1 MAYYGRRKT
10 SDTDAGATGGTS
22 GSNQRGQIF
31 SAMPEHGWAYAVGT
45 LGGKGSGQPNVTWRG
60 AIWDVSG
67 SSLSSRDAYTNSVTV
82 SNVMSYGG
90 DGAIVEGNLTSP
102 IQLWSGVKYGIGWS
116 AINGIFYHG
125 MSAAGNSPTG
135 VDDYYFH
142 YKNNASSTPTD
153 PFSASSSSYEGAQD
167 NYVAYDPNVAP
178 TITLGTMVP
187 SGFITTTSPTFN
199 GDFDDA
205 NENRGD
211 KLNQFQIQ
219 VYRVSDNVKMWD
231 STQSAT
237 SSEQTAKTFTA
248 GYGGTALVAGVQ
260 YQWRYRVSDQFGV
273 WSSYSGY
280 TQFTVN
286 AGGSIST
293 AAGTPSGKQET
304 QSPTPFTG
312 VWSHASALS
321 TNAIEVR
328 IKQGSTVIRTSP
340 TIAKTVANG
349 ATASITWAE
358 TTFAALNW
366 GQSLTYEMRGRDTGS
381 LWSAWSAGRAFTTNA
396 SPTTPAVTF
405 PTNGQVLTARP
416 FVTVTSTDSDD
427 TTATGFAVSL
437 RIKNSAGTLLF
448 TRSMTRNATTGVW
461 EYQTTSTDLASFAQY
476 RLDAVATDGTITT
489 PYSAEILFTYSSGP
503 VITVTAPTANQT
515 LTTNTPTISFSQD
528 QTQASYRVAIYE
540 WVNGAKGNLAYD
552 SGTIALVAASG
563 VTVNHQ
569 VPSGYLHN
577 ATDYRVEVTSTNN
590 LAVSATH
597 GGVTFTVSFPAPAA
611 PTGFAVS
618 PIRVGNDVTPSAVLL
633 TWDEAPYS
641 TTDFRSTV
649 VTRRPSGSVITDATI
664 LARLTSTSQHNFT
677 DYYPVSGVT
686 YTYAIYFEVIQGTD
700 ETESTPAEN
709 DAQVELEH
717 VVINSVIDGTVR
729 AGLRYGNPFDLTY
742 DDDEVEVQ
750 PWGQALPHVFVGNY
764 DARQVKGTWQLV
776 NDRFSSGRD
785 DLAGLKA
792 LRALRNVVCWR
803 DQYGDRLFGFLTLTE
818 RKGQRGSTAE
828 VTTTVREADYD
839 EGEDS

>member
-10 SDTDAGATGGTS
+10 SDTDAGSTGGTS
-22 GSNQRGQIF
+22 SSNQRGQIYD
-31 SAMPEHGWAYAVGT
+31 AMPEHGWAYAVGT

-67 SSLSSRDAYTNSVTV
+67 STLTARDAYTNSVTV
-82 SNVMSYGG
+82 SNVMTYGG
-90 DGAIVEGNLTSP
+90 DGAIVEGNLTAP
-102 IQLWSGVKYGIGWS
+102 IPLWSGVKYGIGWS
-116 AINGIFYHG
+116 AVSGIFYHG
-125 MSAAGNSPTG
+125 MSQAANSPTG
-135 VDDYYFH
+135 TYDYYFH
-142 YKNNASSTPTD
+142 YKNNGSSTPTD
-153 PFSASSSSYEGAQD
+153 PFSASSSSYEGAMD

-178 TITLGTMVP
+178 TTTLGTMSP
-187 SGFITTTSPTFN
+187 SGFITTTTPNFL

-219 VYRVSDNVKMWD
+219 VYRVSDNFKMWD

-237 SSEQTAKTFTA
+237 SGEQTAKQFTA

-280 TQFTVN
+280 TTFTVN

-328 IKQGSTVIRTSP
+328 IKQGATVIRTSP

-405 PTNGQVLTARP
+405 PANGQVLTARP

-437 RIKNSAGTLLF
+437 RIKNAAGTLLF
-448 TRSMTRNATTGVW
+448 TRAMARNATTGVW
-461 EYQTTSTDLASFAQY
+461 EYQTTATDLASFAQY

-489 PYSAEILFTYSSGP
+489 PYSSEMLFTYSSGP
-503 VITVTAPTANQT
+503 VITVTAPTASQV

-528 QTQASYRVAIYE
+528 QTQASYRVRIYE
-540 WVNGAKGNLAYD
+540 WVSGALSALAYD
-552 SGTIALVAASG
+552 SGTIVLVANAG
-563 VTVNHQ
+563 VTVNHA

-577 ATDYRVEVTSTNN
+577 ATDYRVIVTSTNN
-590 LAVSATH
+590 LAVSADH

-618 PIRVGNDVTPSAVLL
+618 PIRVGNDVTPSAILL
-633 TWDEAPYS
+633 TWDEPPYS
-641 TTDFRSTV
+641 TTDFRSAV
-649 VTRRPSGSVITDATI
+649 VTRRPAGSVITEATI
-664 LARLTSTSQHNFT
+664 LARLTSTSQHNVT

-686 YTYAIYFEVIQGTD
+686 YTYAVYFEVIQGTD

-709 DAQVELEH
+709 DALGELEH

-729 AGLRYGNPFDLTY
+729 AGLRYGNPYDTTY
-742 DDDEVEVQ
+742 NDDTVEVE
-750 PWGQALPHVFVGNY
+750 PWGQSLPHVFVGDY
-764 DARQVKGTWQLV
+764 DARQVKGTWQLQ
-776 NDRFSSGRD
+776 NDRYSTGRD

-792 LRALRNVVCWR
+792 LRALRGVVCWR
-803 DQYGDRLFGFLTLTE
+803 DPYGDRIFGYLTLTE
-818 RKGQRGSTAE
+818 RKGQRGSVAE
-828 VTTTVREADYD
+828 VTTTVREADFD